1 MPKKV
6 KKKRE
11 IKRDDGTNEG
21 WEEYYEYIYPDEQTS
36 APSKVGYEF
45 VISIVFRDWDKK
57 LPKHMMISLQLLF
70 LFLGT

>member
-36 APSKVGYEF
+36 APSKVWRCNVWHVVWAYELSE
-45 VISIVFRDWDKK
+45 VTCIICS
-57 LPKHMMISLQLLF
+57 MILLI
-70 LFLGT
+70 LAL

>member
-36 APSKVGYEF
+36 APSKVWYEF
-45 VISIVFRDWDKK
+45 VI
-57 LPKHMMISLQLLF
+57 LLF
-70 LFLGT
+70 LVISTKNYLNT